1 MNRTTVNIIDPS
13 GSYLFSVD
21 LRVHYDWEGSLF
33 VRLPGIGTNSGYRA
47 FNPENHSAFVK
58 EGEADAIWAKASRF
72 PDTYRP
78 GVLHRWLTNQEDN

>member
-33 VRLPGIGTNSGYRA
+33 VRLPGINTNSGYRA
-47 FNPENHSAFVK
+47 FNSENHSTFVK

-72 PDTYRP
+72 PDKYRP
-78 GVLHRWLTNQEDN
+78 GVVHHWVVNQEDN